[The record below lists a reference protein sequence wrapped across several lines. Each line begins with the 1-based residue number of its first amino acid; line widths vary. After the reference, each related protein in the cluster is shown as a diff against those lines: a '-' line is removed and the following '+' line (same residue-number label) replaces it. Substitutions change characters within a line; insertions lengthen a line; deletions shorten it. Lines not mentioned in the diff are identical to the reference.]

1 VRSQISIVQIR
12 ASEIQPG
19 DVVNRRGP
27 ERTGWVEVDR
37 TEHLPDGTLVVH
49 DKYQRESFTAV
60 GYDLVW
66 LQTVVAL
73 RANSHLALPG

>member
-1 VRSQISIVQIR
+1 VRSQVSIVQIR

-49 DKYQRESFTAV
+49 DKHQRESFTAV

-66 LQTVVAL
+66 LQTVVTL
-73 RANSHLALPG
+73 RTNSHLALPG

>member
-1 VRSQISIVQIR
+1 
-12 ASEIQPG
+12 
-19 DVVNRRGP
+19 
-27 ERTGWVEVDR
+27 VEVDR